1 MSSSIIKTIVENL
14 GSSKIT
20 ERKRGITELRDFVS
34 SNRSNLTILDDKQW
48 SAIIKQH
55 LLPCIETEIKAKS
68 NKKTNTLKNDVALP
82 TKQILLTLIEFSLSD
97 DPEVD
102 NADNARPY
110 LIQAKT
116 IKEIVQFILS
126 NLNYDGESSNDD
138 SDRRYTFG
146 SAGCDILKGLL
157 RIRKYSS
164 KITSELFDE
173 LLQTFGDL
181 LIACSSSQTDAA
193 HYASCL
199 QLLVQEY
206 SREFNEDQ
214 IEKILA
220 LFEAYF
226 KGKNNNFE
234 KVQLHLIE
242 TLNNFC
248 EKQALNK
255 SVVLRKLANIICSSL
270 LDIYLQTN
278 SEHLKIEICKFLH
291 TILNLR
297 YYDEDIVFEKDNL
310 MKIYSVLKDSLNQ
323 TRFFSFNIKNLSSLE
338 IDIKRK
344 NRDIYFEFCADCFY
358 QVMLSQDTKE
368 ESDSPPQNPRDVEE
382 SPGSRK
388 KRKMFS
394 VKEEIS
400 SVVNNDLLLDK
411 EELSNWIRLL
421 YTAINRYFNHFCR
434 IFESLTDRLF
444 YIMKERKAIDDVHTH
459 ILKIFRYFMLKND
472 NISNVSWHN
481 ELLSLLIKFM
491 KTECSYLLK
500 EVFSLLAIILE
511 KVDNKIAY
519 ETDFNLQVLNSKY
532 FKNSDFVCT
541 ESLHLLS
548 CLYHLHQTTKKLV
561 LFNDKESIF
570 KWIGKAFTLTD
581 IADKDCKTISF
592 VLSNLILTGLG
603 DRYEHFKKAM
613 YDIYLKDFKSTHS
626 FYSFREMQKEF
637 YSPVIAT
644 TTIST
649 DSNENTNLFVESDN
663 MERLLETFN
672 LILKEDLKITSQES
686 KETVCAKICKL
697 IDIIH
702 TFLGMIFE
710 NKFFTENRV
719 FYKYYLDL
727 QLTLI
732 MNLKEAFKLSIGV
745 PLWATLAE
753 KLSQLPIKYS
763 LSLSKGQEQVVYEWS
778 NLSSEVLIPLVSEA
792 IDRLNQHSVSILKH
806 SSQHD
811 DIVMLDDDDDESIS
825 VSLKKPED
833 KKFSRRIVSA
843 TLKILQHS
851 TGDFS
856 ASLKESITKTLLDL
870 FDKSSEVFP
879 KFEICNLLFKTG
891 DEQLVRTALEK
902 IPREIGDN
910 NSWSAVLRLL
920 QSLDHQ
926 LDMHVDIVGEWDDLL
941 TSLTSIYEKGFFSA
955 SSSLELSKCI
965 VQAAVSGKLPS
976 MNSMAELALKFLEG
990 NNFMA
995 RLEIAKNCTVFM
1007 KYLEKEAIAK
1017 LLYKLIDSS
1026 AEVGLVRTALLA
1038 LTSLSS
1044 KDYSLNTIFNIMN
1057 YYANE
1062 SFIDR
1067 YFAKQSLTYLS
1078 KSHQFST
1085 INQLFENNC
1094 RFFILE
1100 WLKSHKSLD
1109 NIPLDLIGYSTM
1121 PQLVQTNAKDIFP
1134 IVFAHSEGQGLLETL
1149 CSSMNMNLKDGI
1161 SKNFCYIFAYCNA
1174 IYTVDATKGKWLIES
1189 KLREILG
1196 ALMDTILRSSNFIT
1210 DIVIELLLLMSDR
1223 PDNTLSFS
1231 SSVIKKGVET
1241 LAKSLSPK
1249 EILNLD
1255 KFLRTSKPRIHI
1267 ILLNLYE
1274 LITSKAQ
1281 PIERRFYILKSF
1293 VDEFLGANIYSPF
1306 VFRTLINMLLS
1317 STDVDF
1323 PLSVEKTC
1331 SLLQVILKL
1340 LIHNLSNNDAK
1351 QELYKSIP
1359 KIRNK
1364 MVNLITTSGCPTT
1377 SPNTILELL
1386 FESTSLADVLKTLE
1400 PFPDLP
1406 IFKPLNEKLAN
1417 MQGQTSQVS
1426 VLMDNF
1432 IRSEHISV
1440 FSIRH
1445 ISKAMRYHRQYILGV
1460 LSQNNQISKQADSLL
1475 TKLISKLYNICSGDY
1490 PVEWKEEAVVGLG
1503 ELGLIQNIDRLKMYD
1518 KSIVDEID
1526 INKDSSQRQTD
1537 IIIHSK
1543 KKIFSFICSYLTDP
1557 DINIVKVASTTINNI
1572 LQTTE
1577 GKEICSRFIDA
1588 ATRSCLEPFIDNS
1601 DPFILVPH
1609 VCPQK
1614 ATPASVQYEPM
1625 SDNLYDTTN
1634 KTHDEWVRAV
1644 TKSLL
1649 STGVTDP
1656 ILVRC
1661 SELCGEK
1668 TAFAEFLFMLAVF
1681 DISLGGKAKEFSKS
1695 LSLLLKKHV
1704 FESVHAKKETI
1715 VLMMNTLDLLH
1726 RNYRFV
1732 SMNSKKKQ
1740 KPNISK
1746 CFLCIDYLTIAKAAS
1761 RAGLHFSA
1769 LMFSE
1774 FSYEKDNV
1782 LTLIDKKSMEFEEKA
1797 EESQKLLLSL
1807 YNSIDDPDG
1816 IYGVTKSYGV
1826 ESKTLLSSKEGDWS
1840 NTLGLYDAT
1849 VLKGHSQSLIG
1860 AFDAMKNLGLD
1871 RISSI
1876 IMKGTSHD
1884 EIMQNP
1890 ELREQYFENL
1900 CKTISLENL
1909 EKHPPSIHLDFNEAI
1924 YNLLYAIAK
1933 GDSAHFDLILQ
1944 TYRKRL
1950 SQSIN
1955 STSNMQS
1962 TLAKLHC
1969 LSELEKVWDIKWTD
1983 RKSIV
1988 ERIPKDHELSLVKGS
2003 SGIRNDSFFNVETV
2017 LNVRTSLFKIL
2028 NLGQTLMEHQC
2039 AIVSLARKEGQDQ
2052 LATNLVSQ
2060 LTTTANKDLPLFI
2073 IQEAKN
2079 LYKKGDTT
2087 EAISILKFL
2096 ALKVEELDKQRQT
2109 TVDKERALKLRA
2121 LHTKAIYLL
2130 GRWAGETS
2138 TESYDNIVRF
2148 LSTAIERHD
2157 NKAKAYYHLGK
2168 YYDSA
2173 YQNIERKENSEDS
2186 KSYRELLK
2194 ENKDLLAQ
2202 YLRKRQ
2208 EFRNEKEIPADFKSK
2223 LSYLQKIIDLD
2234 QKEQEN
2240 ISARKQMYRQGV
2252 LSNFVNATILSDN
2265 YDLVII
2271 PRILNIW
2278 FSNSNE
2284 AIINTFIYQT
2294 TVGAQRNAAVVPP
2307 YKFVNLFYQIA
2318 SRLAYYED
2326 PQHTFNSA
2334 VQHLLYK
2341 IALSHPYHT
2350 LPLLIQIKN
2359 GDQKNQMMTK
2369 AAPIKPDPLKINSAM
2384 EIIKRLAKNINPIVD
2399 AYTTLMDAIIQLAFL
2414 ELSPEQKRNQSQ
2426 PHKLS
2431 SKLLISQI
2439 KPLSIPVLTADVPII
2454 STGDYNMA
2462 CLPCIQGFSENF
2474 SLAGGLN
2481 LPKIITC
2488 KASNG
2493 SNYRQLVKGNDDMRQ
2508 DHVIEQLFGVV
2519 NQLLAKEKDTRK
2531 RKLLVRT
2538 YKVIPTSPT
2547 SGILGFVENTQPLA
2561 TVLIGTSEDPTNCL
2575 HVKYRPDDISNNECR
2590 ARMGALEKKRDTAEN
2605 RIQEFKRIC
2614 EQFKPVFHHFFLSQ
2628 FPNPS
2633 DWFEKRQAYT
2643 KSVATISMVGYVI
2656 GLGDRHASNILID
2669 QQSGEAVHIDLGI
2682 CFEQGKYLPIPEIV
2696 PFRLT
2701 RDIIDGFGVCG
2712 VEGTFKNSCYAT
2724 MNVLRNNME
2733 ALSLVV
2739 EVFLRD
2745 PLYKWALS
2753 PLEAMNYQTSKDK
2766 RIMPTQ
2772 NTGEGNKNN
2781 RDAERALLRLREKL
2795 LGQEEGNMF
2804 GVKSQV
2810 NKLITEASALENL
2823 AVMFHGWAPFL

>member
-1 MSSSIIKTIVENL
+1 MSSSVIKTIVDNL

-34 SNRSNLTILDDKQW
+34 SNRNNLTIL
-48 SAIIKQH
+48 
-55 LLPCIETEIKAKS
+55 ETEIKAKS

-126 NLNYDGESSNDD
+126 NLNYDGESTNDD

-146 SAGCDILKGLL
+146 SASCDILKGML

-164 KITSELFDE
+164 KITSDLFDE

-199 QLLVQEY
+199 PLLVQEY
-206 SREFNEDQ
+206 SREFSKDQ

-226 KGKNNNFE
+226 KSKNNNYE
-234 KVQLHLIE
+234 KVQLHIIE
-242 TLNNFC
+242 TLNTFC

-278 SEHLKIEICKFLH
+278 SEHLKIEIFKFLH

-297 YYDEDIVFEKDNL
+297 YHDEDVVFEKDNL

-323 TRFFSFNIKNLSSLE
+323 TRFFSFNIKNLSTLE
-338 IDIKRK
+338 VDIKRK
-344 NRDIYFEFCADCFY
+344 NRDIYFEFCTDCFY
-358 QVMLSQDTKE
+358 QVMLLQDTKE
-368 ESDSPPQNPRDVEE
+368 DSDSPPQNPREVEE

-394 VKEEIS
+394 VKEEIV
-400 SVVNNDLLLDK
+400 SVVSNDLLLDK

-421 YTAINRYFNHFCR
+421 YTSINRYFAHFCG
-434 IFESLTDRLF
+434 IFESLTSRLF
-444 YIMKERKAIDDVHTH
+444 YIMRERKVVDDVHTH
-459 ILKIFRYFMLKND
+459 ILKIFRYFILKND
-472 NISNVSWHN
+472 NISNSSWN
-481 ELLSLLIKFM
+481 GELLSLLIQLV
-491 KTECSYLLK
+491 KTECSYLLR

-519 ETDFNLQVLNSKY
+519 ETDFNLQVLSSKY
-532 FKNSDFVCT
+532 FKTSEFVCA
-541 ESLHLLS
+541 ESLHLLL
-548 CLYHLHQTTKKLV
+548 CLYHLHQTKKKLL
-561 LFNDKESIF
+561 LFNDKPSIF

-581 IADKDCKTISF
+581 AVEKDCKCISF
-592 VLSNLILTGLG
+592 VLSNLIITGNS
-603 DRYEHFKKAM
+603 DRYDHFKKYM
-613 YDIYLKDFKSTHS
+613 YDIYLNDYKSPRAL
-626 FYSFREMQKEF
+626 YCLREMQKEL
-637 YSPVIAT
+637 YSSA
-644 TTIST
+644 T
-649 DSNENTNLFVESDN
+649 DSVTLFTKNDMTSLFVESES
-663 MERLLETFN
+663 MERLLEVFN
-672 LILKEDLKITSQES
+672 LILKEDLKIVSQES
-686 KETVCAKICKL
+686 KESICCKLCKL
-697 IDIIH
+697 IDIVN
-702 TFLGMIFE
+702 TFLSMILE
-710 NKFFTENRV
+710 NRFFTENRV
-719 FYKYYLDL
+719 FYKYYLDI

-732 MNLKEAFKLSIGV
+732 VNLKEAFKFGMGA
-745 PLWATLAE
+745 PLWASLTE
-753 KLSQLPIKYS
+753 KLSQLPIKDV
-763 LSLSKGQEQVVYEWS
+763 LLLIKEQDQIVYEWS
-778 NLSSEVLIPLVSEA
+778 KLSSDVLLTLVSEA
-792 IDRLNQHSVSILKH
+792 IERLNQHSVSILKH

-811 DIVMLDDDDDESIS
+811 DIVMLDDDDEENGST
-825 VSLKKPED
+825 SLKKPED
-833 KKFSRRIVSA
+833 KKFSRKLVSSII
-843 TLKILQHS
+843 KILQYS
-851 TGDFS
+851 IRDVTS
-856 ASLKESITKTLLDL
+856 SLKETITKTLLEL

-879 KFEICNLLFKTG
+879 KFEICDLLFHAG
-891 DEQLVRTALEK
+891 DEQLARIALEK

-910 NSWSAVLRLL
+910 KSWTAVLRLL
-920 QSLDHQ
+920 QSLDQH
-926 LDMHVDIVGEWDDLL
+926 LYLHSDIVSEWDDLL
-941 TSLTSIYEKGFFSA
+941 ISLTSIYEKGFFST
-955 SSSLELSKCI
+955 SSSIELSKCI
-965 VQAAVSGKLPS
+965 VRAAISGKLPNMTS
-976 MNSMAELALKFLEG
+976 IAELALKFLEE

-995 RLEIAKNCTVFM
+995 RLEISKNCAVFQ
-1007 KYLEKEAIAK
+1007 KYLEKETIEK
-1017 LLYKLIDSS
+1017 LLYRLIENSR
-1026 AEVGLVRTALLA
+1026 EVGMVRSALLT
-1038 LTSLSS
+1038 LTCLASNT
-1044 KDYSLNTIFNIMN
+1044 DYPLNTIFKIMN
-1057 YYANE
+1057 YYSND
-1062 SFIDR
+1062 SFVDR

-1078 KSHQFST
+1078 NNLQFSD
-1085 INQLFENNC
+1085 INQLFMNNC
-1094 RFFILE
+1094 RYFILE
-1100 WLKSHKSLD
+1100 WMKSNK
-1109 NIPLDLIGYSTM
+1109 NIGNMPLDLLGYSSLSD
-1121 PQLVQTNAKDIFP
+1121 LVQTNAQDIFP
-1134 IVFAHSEGQGLLETL
+1134 IVFVHSEDKGLLETL

-1161 SKNFCYIFAYCNA
+1161 SKYFCYIFSYCYA
-1174 IYTVDATKGKWLIES
+1174 IYTMDSNRGKVLIET
-1189 KLREILG
+1189 KLRGILG
-1196 ALMDTILRSSNFIT
+1196 ASMDAILRSSNSIT
-1210 DIVIELLLLMSDR
+1210 DIVIELLLLMSDNA
-1223 PDNTLSFS
+1223 DNTLCFS
-1231 SSVIKKGVET
+1231 SSIIKKGVES
-1241 LAKSLSPK
+1241 LAKLLSPK
-1249 EILNLD
+1249 ENLNLE
-1255 KFLRTSKPRIHI
+1255 KFLKASKPRIHI

-1274 LITSKAQ
+1274 LITSKAY
-1281 PIERRFYILKSF
+1281 PIDRRFFILKTF
-1293 VDEFLGANIYSPF
+1293 IDEFLGANIYSPF

-1317 STDVDF
+1317 STEIEF
-1323 PLSVEKTC
+1323 PKAVEKTC
-1331 SLLQVILKL
+1331 SLLQVILVHHL
-1340 LIHNLSNNDAK
+1340 NTTNNEAK
-1351 QELYKSIP
+1351 MELYKSIP

-1364 MVNLITTSGCPTT
+1364 MVDLITSGCPT
-1377 SPNTILELL
+1377 SLPNIILELL
-1386 FESTSLADVLKTLE
+1386 FRSQNLADILKNLE
-1400 PFPDLP
+1400 PFPNLP
-1406 IFKPLNEKLAN
+1406 IFNQLNEMHAKI
-1417 MQGQTSQVS
+1417 QGQTLQVS
-1426 VLMDNF
+1426 VQMDNF
-1432 IRSEHISV
+1432 IRSENISV

-1445 ISKAMRYHRQYILGV
+1445 ISKALRENRKYILDV
-1460 LSQNNQISKQADSLL
+1460 LNQNNQISQQGDWLV

-1490 PVEWKEEAVVGLG
+1490 PVEWKEEAVIALG
-1503 ELGLIQNIDRLKMYD
+1503 EVGLIQNIDRLKMHD
-1518 KSIVDEID
+1518 KSLVDEID
-1526 INKDSSQRQTD
+1526 INKNSPQRQTE
-1537 IIIHSK
+1537 IIINSK
-1543 KKIFSFICSYLTDP
+1543 MKIFSFICSYLTDP
-1557 DINIVKVASTTINNI
+1557 DINIIKVASNTINNI
-1572 LQTTE
+1572 LQTKE

-1588 ATRSCLEPFIDNS
+1588 ATQSCLEPFINNT
-1601 DPFILVPH
+1601 DPFVLLPH
-1609 VCPQK
+1609 VLAQK
-1614 ATPASVQYEPM
+1614 ASTSSSTQYEPM
-1625 SDNLYDTTN
+1625 SDNLYDTSN

-1649 STGVTDP
+1649 SNGVTDP

-1681 DISLGGKAKEFSKS
+1681 DISLGERGKEFSKA

-1704 FESVHAKKETI
+1704 FESAYSKKETI
-1715 VLMMNTLDLLH
+1715 VLLMNTLDLLH

-1732 SMNSKKKQ
+1732 SMNSKKKL
-1740 KPNISK
+1740 KPNTSK
-1746 CFLCIDYLTIAKAAS
+1746 CFLCMDYLTIAKAAS
-1761 RAGLHFSA
+1761 RAGMHFSA

-1774 FSYEKDNV
+1774 FFYEKDNV
-1782 LTLIDKKSMEFEEKA
+1782 LTLIDKKPMEFEEQA

-1807 YNSIDDPDG
+1807 YNAIDDPDG
-1816 IYGVTKSYGV
+1816 IYGVTKSYGI
-1826 ESKTLLSSKEGDWS
+1826 ESKTLLCSKEGEWS
-1840 NTLGLYDAT
+1840 NALGLYDST
-1849 VLKGHSQSLIG
+1849 VLEGRPQSLIG
-1860 AFDAMKNLGLD
+1860 VFDSMKNLGLD

-1876 IMKGTSHD
+1876 IMKGSSHD
-1884 EIMQNP
+1884 EMMQNL

-1900 CKTISLENL
+1900 WKTISLDNL
-1909 EKHPPSIHLDFNEAI
+1909 EKHPPSIHLGFNETI
-1924 YNLLYAIAK
+1924 YNLLYSIAK
-1933 GDSAHFDLILQ
+1933 GDSSHFDLTLQ
-1944 TYRKRL
+1944 TYRKHL

-1962 TLAKLHC
+1962 TLAKLQS
-1969 LSELEKVWDIKWTD
+1969 LSELEKAWNIKWTD
-1983 RKSIV
+1983 RKQIV
-1988 ERIPKDHELSLVKGS
+1988 ERIPKDEDLALFKGS
-2003 SGIRNDSFFNVETV
+2003 IGIRNDSFFNVETV
-2017 LNVRTSLFKIL
+2017 LNVRTSIFKIL
-2028 NLGQTLMEHQC
+2028 NLGQGLMEHQC

-2060 LTTTANKDLPLFI
+2060 LTTTTNKDLPLFI

-2079 LYKKGDTT
+2079 LYKKGDKT

-2096 ALKVEELDKQRQT
+2096 VQRAAKVEELEKQRQP
-2109 TVDKERALKLRA
+2109 VADKELVVKLKALY
-2121 LHTKAIYLL
+2121 TKAIYLL

-2138 TESYDNIVRF
+2138 TETYDTIVQF
-2148 LSTAIERHD
+2148 LTTAIHRHD
-2157 NKAKAYYHLGK
+2157 NKAKAYYQLGK

-2173 YQNIERKENSEDS
+2173 YQNIERKENSEES
-2186 KSYRELLK
+2186 KSYRELFE
-2194 ENKDLLAQ
+2194 ENKVLLAQ
-2202 YLRKRQ
+2202 YMKKRQ
-2208 EFRNEKEIPADFKSK
+2208 EFRNDKEIPQDFKSK
-2223 LSYLQKIIDLD
+2223 LSYLQKIIELD
-2234 QKEQEN
+2234 QKDQEN
-2240 ISARKQMYRQGV
+2240 ITIRKQTYRQGV
-2252 LSNFVNATILSDN
+2252 LTNFISATILSNN

-2278 FSNSNE
+2278 YSNSNDPSV
-2284 AIINTFIYQT
+2284 NHYIYQT
-2294 TVGAQRNAAVVPP
+2294 TVGAQKNAAIVPP
-2307 YKFVNLFYQIA
+2307 YKFVPLFYQIA

-2326 PQHTFNSA
+2326 PIHSFNSA

-2359 GDQKNQMMTK
+2359 GDQKNQIITK
-2369 AAPIKPDPLKINSAM
+2369 AAPIKPDPLKIKSAC
-2384 EIIKRLAKNINPIVD
+2384 EIISRLAKDIHPIVQS
-2399 AYTTLMDAIIQLAFL
+2399 YTTLMDAIIQLAFL
-2414 ELSPEQKRNQSQ
+2414 ELSPEQKRNQSSS
-2426 PHKLS
+2426 HKLS
-2431 SKLLISQI
+2431 TQLLISKI
-2439 KPLSIPVLTADVPII
+2439 TSLSIPVLTADIPII
-2454 STGDYNMA
+2454 SSGDYNMPT
-2462 CLPCIQGFSENF
+2462 LPCIQGFANTF

-2488 KASNG
+2488 IASNG
-2493 SNYRQLVKGNDDMRQ
+2493 SKYRQLVKGNDDMRQ

-2561 TVLIGTSEDPTNCL
+2561 TILVGTNEDPNNCL
-2575 HVKYRPDDISNNECR
+2575 HAKYRPNDISNNECR
-2590 ARMGALEKKRDTAEN
+2590 SRMGALEKQRAKTDI
-2605 RIQEFKRIC
+2605 RIQEFKKIC

-2795 LGQEEGNMF
+2795 LGQEEGYMF
-2804 GVKSQV
+2804 GVKGQV
-2810 NKLITEASALENL
+2810 NKLIADASSLENL
-2823 AVMFHGWAPFL
+2823 ALMFHGWAPFL